1 MKRINNKQ
9 QQQQQQEQSGENPS
23 ILWELKDKE
32 QLTQKDIEKA
42 LQDPEI
48 QPKPLVQRNTDAT
61 SKPALQRYF
70 GPGFEERLELE
81 MEE

>member
-1 MKRINNKQ
+1 MKRINNKKQ
-9 QQQQQQEQSGENPS
+9 QQQGDEIPS
-23 ILWELKDKE
+23 ILWELKDGE
-32 QLTQKDIEKA
+32 QLTLKDIETA

-48 QPKPLVQRNTDAT
+48 QPKPLVQRNTDT
-61 SKPALQRYF
+61 SSKPALQRYF

>member
-1 MKRINNKQ
+1 MKRINNKE
-9 QQQQQQEQSGENPS
+9 QEQRQGGNPS
-23 ILWELKDKE
+23 ILWELKEGE
-32 QLTQKDIEKA
+32 QLSQQDIETA

-48 QPKPLVQRNTDAT
+48 QPKPLVQRNPNDTS